1 MRELHYLLA
10 MNAPPTGDTSQPLLY
25 AGIALAAAVII
36 ILIVVLTR
44 RKDGDDDE

>member
-1 MRELHYLLA
+1 MKTLAYLNAL
-10 MNAPPTGDTSQPLLY
+10 NAPPTGDTSQPLLY

-36 ILIVVLTR
+36 ILIIVLKR